1 MISHEN
7 LLATAKG
14 HLIRLDQANIKKPI
28 TDRHCSFLPMAHIYE
43 RFILLQGLLR
53 GTQIVFCP
61 TPEQLPNYLSMVK
74 PTQASVVPRVLNK
87 VYDAVMTE
95 VNKSKIK
102 QFLVQQA
109 LREKPSFLSHIA
121 FRKVKNL
128 FGDEV
133 KAMITGA
140 APITP
145 DVMHFF
151 RIALNIPIME
161 GYGQTESTGA
171 GATTHPVDTSYG
183 TIGSPMPT
191 TEIKLIDVPNTSYR
205 SEMDQGEVCIRG
217 PTVFKGKSSLLIA
230 FFFPSFLNRLLW

>member
-1 MISHEN
+1 MQCFLHEN

-14 HLIRLDQANIKKPI
+14 HLIRLNQANIHKQV
-28 TDRHCSFLPMAHIYE
+28 TQRHCSFLPMAHIYE
-43 RFILLQGLLR
+43 RFILLQCLLN

-61 TPEQLPNYLSMVK
+61 SPEKLPNYLSIVK
-74 PTQASVVPRVLNK
+74 PTQASVVPRVLNR

-95 VNKSKIK
+95 VNKSKFK

-128 FGDEV
+128 FGNEV

-140 APITP
+140 APISP

-161 GYGQTESTGA
+161 GYGQTESAGA
-171 GATTHPVDTSYG
+171 GASTHPVDMTYG
-183 TIGSPMPT
+183 TIGTPVPT
-191 TEIKLIDVPNTSYR
+191 VEIKLVDVPGMNYR
-205 SEMDQGEVCIRG
+205 SE
-217 PTVFKGKSSLLIA
+217 KKS
-230 FFFPSFLNRLLW
+230 R

>member
-1 MISHEN
+1 MLSHEN

-14 HLIRLDQANIKKPI
+14 HMIRLDQANIKTPI

-43 RFILLQGLLR
+43 RFILLQCLLR

-61 TPEQLPNYLSMVK
+61 APEKLANYLSIVK

-95 VNKSKIK
+95 VNKSKFK

-109 LREKPSFLSHIA
+109 LREQPSFLSHMA
-121 FRKVKNL
+121 FRKVKHL
-128 FGDEV
+128 FGDQV
-133 KAMITGA
+133 KVMITGS

-151 RIALNIPIME
+151 RIALDIPIME
-161 GYGQTESTGA
+161 GYGQTESAGA
-171 GATTHPVDTSYG
+171 GTSTHPIDMSYG
-183 TIGSPMPT
+183 TIGSPVPT
-191 TEIKLIDVPNTSYR
+191 VEMKLVDVPGTNYR
-205 SEMDQGEVCIRG
+205 TENNQGEVCIRG
-217 PTVFKGKSSLLIA
+217 PTVFKGKLSLISNDVLVCVFHRI
-230 FFFPSFLNRLLW
+230 LW

>member
-1 MISHEN
+1 MLSHEN

-61 TPEQLPNYLSMVK
+61 APEQLPNYLSMVK
-74 PTQASVVPRVLNK
+74 PTQAAVVPRVLNR
-87 VYDAVMTE
+87 VYDAVMSE
-95 VNKSKIK
+95 VNKSKVK
-102 QFLVQQA
+102 RFLVHQA
-109 LREKPSFLSHIA
+109 LREQSSFLSRIA
-121 FRKVKNL
+121 FRKVKKL
-128 FGDEV
+128 FGDEL

-161 GYGQTESTGA
+161 GYGQTESAGA
-171 GATTHPVDTSYG
+171 GSTTHPIDMSYG
-183 TIGSPMPT
+183 TIGSPVPT
-191 TEIKLIDVPNTSYR
+191 VEMKLVDVPDTNYR
-205 SEMDQGEVCIRG
+205 SEMNQGEVCIRG
-217 PTVFKGKSSLLIA
+217 PTVFKGKFSLKISIIS
-230 FFFPSFLNRLLW
+230 FFLNRLL